1 MTDSSCM
8 LKKNLFSFSECFFK
22 FFSSPR
28 FCEINQLVKLSNS
41 YLDEDI
47 NLKIESSAVKIGRL
61 MLPKNLNTI

>member
-8 LKKNLFSFSECFFK
+8 FKKNLFSFSECFIIS
-22 FFSSPR
+22 SSPR

-61 MLPKNLNTI
+61 LLHKNLNTI